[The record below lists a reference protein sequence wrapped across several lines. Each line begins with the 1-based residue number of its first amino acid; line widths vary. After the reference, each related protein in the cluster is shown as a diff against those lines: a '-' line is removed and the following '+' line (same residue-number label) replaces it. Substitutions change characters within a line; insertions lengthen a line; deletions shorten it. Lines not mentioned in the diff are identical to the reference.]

1 MTEQTQL
8 DSKFVSI
15 MLINGMELWGELIT
29 FYKPNSGDESIKIDF
44 PTYMLVA
51 KPIIIMKSMTQNNTV
66 KFDFLRFDMASKD
79 EIFNINLQSVI
90 TYSDLNDETVD
101 AKESYLD
108 CYKRVS
114 HEIYNTGRIEI
125 PEKKILLNE

>member
-51 KPIIIMKSMTQNNTV
+51 KPIIIIKSMTQNNTV

-108 CYKRVS
+108 CYKRVA